1 MDKKEMEKNKMKKQI
16 VKTVFAIAM
25 ATMLL
30 VGCGA
35 DDAAQTDQ
43 QPESESVEVQES
55 TGDAAEGEGDAAE
68 STEDATEAAE
78 ETSVSETDK
87 ESVSIRLGGL
97 KGPTTMGLAKLLED
111 AKESNSALSVD
122 FTLAA
127 SADEITPKLIQGE
140 MDMAALPCN
149 LASVLYNK
157 TEGEIQVLCVN
168 TLGVL
173 SIVDTGDSVK
183 SIADL
188 KGKTIY
194 ATGQGTTPE
203 YSLKYLLLQNGI
215 DPEKDVTFEWKSEAT
230 EIVAAMTQTDEEVI
244 AMLPQPFVTVAM
256 TQVEGLHIAVNLNDA
271 WNELNN
277 NSALVT
283 GVLVARKAFV
293 EENKE
298 LVNTFLDHYKESITY
313 ANENVEETAG
323 LVEGL
328 DIVKAPIAAK
338 ALPNCNITYL
348 EGDDMAGAIG
358 GYLQILQ
365 SMEPK
370 SIGGKLP
377 GEDFY
382 YVR

>member
-1 MDKKEMEKNKMKKQI
+1 MRKQLL
-16 VKTVFAIAM
+16 KTVLALAM
-25 ATMLL
+25 STMLL

-35 DDAAQTDQ
+35 NNETDTQPQESAQ
-43 QPESESVEVQES
+43 SVEVQE
-55 TGDAAEGEGDAAE
+55 TEEADEQEADAPLADEIKEGNAEGQSEV
-68 STEDATEAAE
+68 TEEVNDGEQKFDTQ
-78 ETSVSETDK
+78 
-87 ESVSIRLGGL
+87 IRLGGL
-97 KGPTTMGLAKLLED
+97 KGPTTMGLAKLLDD
-111 AKESNSALSVD
+111 AKAEDPTFSVD
-122 FTLAA
+122 FTMAA
-127 SADEITPKLIQGE
+127 AADEITPKLIQGE
-140 MDMAALPCN
+140 MDMAAVPCN

-173 SIVDTGDSVK
+173 SIVETGDSVH

-203 YSLKYLLLQNGI
+203 YSLKYLLKQNGI
-215 DPEKDVTFEWKSEAT
+215 DPQNDVSFEWKSEAT

-277 NSALVT
+277 GSSLVT

-298 LVNTFLDHYKESITY
+298 LVDAFLDSYKDSIAY
-313 ANENVEETAG
+313 ANENVEDTAQ
-323 LVEGL
+323 LIEGL
-328 DIVKAPIAAK
+328 DIVKAPVAAK

-348 EGDDMAGAIG
+348 EGEDMSGAIN
-358 GYLQILQ
+358 GYLQILND
-365 SMEPK
+365 MEPK
-370 SIGGKLP
+370 SIGGTLP